1 MIQTFATEMTE
12 QNTMEFA
19 TTVSCL
25 KQTPKGDYSRA
36 TVSDVIV
43 YCLNPGTMD
52 KWREKVRSTLKNGE

>member
-1 MIQTFATEMTE
+1 
-12 QNTMEFA
+12 MEFA